1 MAVGILIKKSLAED
15 QAKLLN
21 DEKLDKEH
29 ESMSKVQEGWKEM
42 YRNLNQYFNFKHIH
56 SFNL

>member
-29 ESMSKVQEGWKEM
+29 EINVKGTRRVE
-42 YRNLNQYFNFKHIH
+42 RNV
-56 SFNL
+56 S